1 MVAEGWTGGLEFPSS
16 RLPRN
21 VVELH
26 PSPNRL
32 LIRIILGPLVAQ
44 TNEHTRSRSTQD
56 DAGSGVRRAPHP
68 NVER

>member
-1 MVAEGWTGGLEFPSS
+1 MVTEGWTGGLEFRSS
-16 RLPRN
+16 GLPRH
-21 VVELH
+21 VAKLH

-56 DAGSGVRRAPHP
+56 DAGSDI
-68 NVER
+68 